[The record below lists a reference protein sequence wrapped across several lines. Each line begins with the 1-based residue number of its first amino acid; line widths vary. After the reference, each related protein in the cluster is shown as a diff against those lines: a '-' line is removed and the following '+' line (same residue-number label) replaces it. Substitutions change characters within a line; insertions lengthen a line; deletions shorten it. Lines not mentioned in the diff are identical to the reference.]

1 MKIKLG
7 KVFKGIGKALGG
19 IAKSLFRGKLF
30 NILGKVLKFI
40 PGLNLGGI
48 LGSALKVL
56 GSASK
61 VQNFLQVG
69 RQVFEA
75 LRGKHRIDD
84 RVRDLPAPPYPP
96 LTRNPIP
103 GPRLGDI
110 ARTLPARVDP
120 DWIRRILD
128 GLRRLPRPA
137 PESPTP
143 PIWGGPAI
151 IPGKPSETPP
161 IWEGPARVPEKLPA
175 PHDIIQPLA
184 DLGETLRRVLD
195 DIQEKLRKDPLLA
208 PFFPFPF
215 PGRPPIASADVGPAL
230 TGMMTELSRWLGG
243 GHPAPGE
250 TQPPVIIR

>member
-75 LRGKHRIDD
+75 LRGKHRIDE

-103 GPRLGDI
+103 GLRLGDI

-143 PIWGGPAI
+143 PIW
-151 IPGKPSETPP
+151 
-161 IWEGPARVPEKLPA
+161 EGPARVPEKLPA
-175 PHDIIQPLA
+175 PQDIIQPLA

-215 PGRPPIASADVGPAL
+215 PGGPPIASADVGPAL

-250 TQPPVIIR
+250 THPPIIIR